1 MHIDTLEKWQHSH
14 DFLTKDENSAEKKT
28 WIVLGFT
35 FITMV
40 AEIIAGSTFG
50 SMALL
55 ADGWHMA
62 THVGAF
68 AITLLTYRYAR
79 VNAHNPKYTFGTG
92 KVTVLGGFASAI
104 ALSVIAFITG
114 IESIIRL
121 FQPQEIQFNQAIY
134 VAILGLIVNIAS
146 AFLLQEHDHHDH
158 DHHHHHEHHQDHNLR
173 AAYFHVLADALTSVL
188 AIVALLTAKQ
198 WGWIWMDSVM
208 GLVATL
214 VIGKWAWGLILD
226 TATILLDGTVNHK
239 TKLEIT
245 NIIEADAD
253 NRIIDLHLWNISEN
267 YFSATISLVTHNP
280 QPPEYYKNLLKN
292 IPDLSHILI
301 EVNPCDGEECQSKE
315 KVM

>member
-1 MHIDTLEKWQHSH
+1 MHYHNLEKWQHSH
-14 DFLTKDENSAEKKT
+14 NFVIEDQHQSEKKT
-28 WIVLGFT
+28 LIVLGIT
-35 FITMV
+35 FITMI
-40 AEIIAGSTFG
+40 AEIIAGTTFG

-68 AITLLTYRYAR
+68 SITVLTYRYAR
-79 VNAHNPKYTFGTG
+79 INAYNPKYTFGTG

-104 ALSVIAFITG
+104 ALSVIALITG

-146 AFLLQEHDHHDH
+146 AFLLQEHHHHDH
-158 DHHHHHEHHQDHNLR
+158 EHSHHHHDHNLQ

-188 AIVALLTAKQ
+188 AIIALLSARE
-198 WGWIWMDSVM
+198 WGWLWMDSVM

-214 VIGKWAWGLILD
+214 VIGKWAWGLIGE
-226 TATILLDGTVNHK
+226 TSTMLLDGTVNQK
-239 TKLEIT
+239 TKLEIA
-245 NIIEADAD
+245 NIIESDAD
-253 NRIIDLHLWNISEN
+253 NRIVDLHFWNISEN
-267 YFSATISLVTHNP
+267 YFSATISLVTYNP

-292 IPDLSHILI
+292 IPNLSHILI
-301 EVNPCDGEECQSKE
+301 EVNLCDDENCQ
-315 KVM
+315 